1 MLSNV
6 AGSARDQQ
14 PGIMQPSVLHEHLGI
29 ADDWVVM
36 KSIALGL
43 LDETFPAN
51 TVMARKSVE
60 EATVFVGFEE

>member
-1 MLSNV
+1 MLPNV

-14 PGIMQPSVLHEHLGI
+14 PGIMQSSVLHEHAGI
-29 ADDWVVM
+29 ADDQVVM

-51 TVMARKSVE
+51 TMMVRKSAE
-60 EATVFVGFEE
+60 GAR